1 MNRKRGL
8 FLLAVAAVWMF
19 ADIRISAS
27 AELDQQHQVDPVTFG
42 TAVQGGGGRA
52 QTFTVGRSGIFERLE
67 LQVWRAVRPYFYNL
81 DIELR
86 KTLPTG
92 APNLGG
98 GGLLAALTLTP
109 AMTPASNS
117 VVSTLTGIDLGASA
131 FPVTVGQT
139 VAIVL
144 NNDAPSSDNWYLWA
158 TASSVSGSTYDVGQ
172 SWVMLSSTEAV
183 AQPIYDHGFRTY
195 VGVPEPI
202 GSTAMLIGIV
212 LTIEVARRRP
222 GAHATPDRGIKG
234 DV

>member
-1 MNRKRGL
+1 MNKNRGL
-8 FLLAVAAVWMF
+8 FLLAVAVAWIIE
-19 ADIRISAS
+19 DIRVSDS

-42 TAVQGGGGRA
+42 FAVQGGVGRV

-86 KTLPTG
+86 TTLPTG

-109 AMTPASNS
+109 AMAPASNS
-117 VVSTLTGIDLGASA
+117 VVSTFTGIDLGASA

-139 VAIVL
+139 LAIVL
-144 NNDAPSSDNWYLWA
+144 SNDAPGSDNWYLWA
-158 TASSVSGSTYDVGQ
+158 TALSGSGSTYDDGQ
-172 SWVMLSSTEAV
+172 SWAMLSPTEV
-183 AQPIYDHGFRTY
+183 VSQPIYDHGFRTY

-202 GSTAMLIGIV
+202 GSTAILIAIV

-234 DV
+234 DM